1 MSYRIAIIEDD
12 DLIRDMVRFKLEKSG
27 YSVEAFPSAE
37 MILDQSEDTL
47 YDLIILDLVLPGM
60 TGQKFL
66 QKIRNR
72 GDDTPVLML
81 TVKSDIPTRIS
92 ALDSG
97 ADDYLTKPFNMDELL
112 ARVKALIRRSLSKR
126 RVPSSKILVING
138 HEIDTSTRTCS
149 SNMGSVALSEKEI
162 NLLLFLTRH
171 SHETLS
177 RADILEEVWGM
188 DVAPTPRTVDNFI
201 VKFRK
206 LFEDDPENPNF
217 FVSVRGEGYR
227 YNG

>member
-12 DLIRDMVRFKLEKSG
+12 ELIRDMVKFKLEKNG
-27 YSVEAFPSAE
+27 YTVEVFPSAE
-37 MILDQSEDTL
+37 MMIDQTGDTL

-60 TGQKFL
+60 SGQKFL
-66 QKIRNR
+66 REFRKR
-72 GDDTPVLML
+72 GDNTPVLML
-81 TVKSDIPTRIS
+81 TVKNDLPSRIN

-97 ADDYLTKPFNMDELL
+97 ADDYLTKPFNMDELQ

-126 RVPSSKILVING
+126 QVPSSQILVVNG
-138 HEIDTSTRTCS
+138 HEIDATTRECS
-149 SNMGSVALSEKEI
+149 SNMGNLILSEKEI
-162 NLLLFLTRH
+162 NLLIFLAQH
-171 SHETLS
+171 SYETLS

-206 LFEDDPENPNF
+206 LFEDDPENPQLF
-217 FVSVRGEGYR
+217 LSVRGEGYR

>member
-12 DLIRDMVRFKLEKSG
+12 ELIRDMVKFKLEKNG
-27 YSVEAFPSAE
+27 YTAEAFPSAE
-37 MILDQSEDTL
+37 MMLDHTGDTL
-47 YDLIILDLVLPGM
+47 YDLIILDLVLPGIS
-60 TGQKFL
+60 GQKFL
-66 QKIRNR
+66 GEIRKR

-81 TVKSDIPTRIS
+81 TVKSDISTRIN

-97 ADDYLTKPFNMDELL
+97 ADDYLTKPFNMDELQ

-126 RVPSSKILVING
+126 RIPSSQILVING
-138 HEIDTSTRTCS
+138 YEIDSSTRECS
-149 SNMGSVALSEKEI
+149 SNMGNVGLSEKEI
-162 NLLLFLTRH
+162 NLLLFLSKH

-206 LFEDDPENPNF
+206 LFEDDPENPKL

>member
-12 DLIRDMVRFKLEKSG
+12 DLIRNMVKFKLEKNG
-27 YSVEAFPSAE
+27 YAVDAFSMAE
-37 MILDQSEDTL
+37 MMLDQIGDTL
-47 YDLIILDLVLPGM
+47 YDLIILDLVLPGIS
-60 TGQKFL
+60 GQKFL
-66 QKIRNR
+66 GEIRKR

-81 TVKSDIPTRIS
+81 TVKSDISTRIN

-97 ADDYLTKPFNMDELL
+97 ADDYLTKPFNMDELQ

-126 RVPSSKILVING
+126 RIPSSQILIING
-138 HEIDTSTRTCS
+138 HEIDSSTRECS
-149 SNMGSVALSEKEI
+149 SNMGKIALSEKEI
-162 NLLLFLTRH
+162 NLLLFLAKH

-188 DVAPTPRTVDNFI
+188 DVAPTLRTVDNFI

-206 LFEDDPENPNF
+206 LFEDDPEKPRLF
-217 FVSVRGEGYR
+217 ASVRGEGYR
-227 YNG
+227 YKS